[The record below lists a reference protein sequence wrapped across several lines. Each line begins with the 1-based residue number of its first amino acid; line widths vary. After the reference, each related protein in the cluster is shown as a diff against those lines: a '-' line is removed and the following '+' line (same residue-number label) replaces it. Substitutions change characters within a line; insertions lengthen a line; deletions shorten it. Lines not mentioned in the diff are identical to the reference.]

1 MITIETHTENSIIA
15 VKASDTLSKKDFDK
29 LAPTLK
35 EFTGSN
41 RDSHLLMTLE
51 RFKGWDDVSSF
62 WKDLKLDAEFIGEF
76 DRIAIVGE
84 KKWQKWGTNLLDSL
98 TKNELKFFEIKNADG
113 AWLWLTD
120 KAHSA

>member
-1 MITIETHTENSIIA
+1 MITIETHTENSIITI
-15 VKASDTLSKKDFDK
+15 KASDTLSKKDFDK

-41 RDSHLLMTLE
+41 RDCHLLMTLE
-51 RFKGWDDVSSF
+51 RLKGWDEVSSF
-62 WKDLKLDAEFIGEF
+62 WEDLKLDAEFIGEF

-84 KKWQKWGTNLLDSL
+84 KKWEKWGANLLDSL
-98 TKNELKFFEIKNADG
+98 TKTELKFFGITNADN

-120 KAHSA
+120 KVHSE

>member
-1 MITIETHTENSIIA
+1 MIDIETHTENSIIA
-15 VKASDTLSKKDFDK
+15 VKASETLSKKDFDK

-35 EFTGSN
+35 EFVASN
-41 RDSHLLMTLE
+41 QDCHLLLTLE

-62 WKDLKLDAEFIGEF
+62 WEDLKLDVEFIGEF

-98 TKNELKFFEIKNADG
+98 TKTELNFFEITNADD